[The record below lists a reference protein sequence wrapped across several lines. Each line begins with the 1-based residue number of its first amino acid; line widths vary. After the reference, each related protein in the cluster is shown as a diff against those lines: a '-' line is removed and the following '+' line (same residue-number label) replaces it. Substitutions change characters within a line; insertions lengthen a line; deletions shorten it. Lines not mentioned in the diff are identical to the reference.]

1 MYPTTLW
8 VKKNKCPHSHISIWS
23 IKSIHSHP
31 DFTICTR
38 LTNVLLWWKYI
49 QTMWKIHLQKQL
61 CPFWFLFF
69 WIVHSREY
77 QSTECWVVLIPQI
90 HFFLRVQLQE
100 YQLNWCWF
108 NHFKNGFYLFLHMK
122 SSGSGQLSHPYSPL
136 AGSSLSAVGME
147 VKGCEGQRRGHT
159 QAPGTPGVRHRT
171 DQRRP
176 WLLLESMVGSRERRS
191 WTDGAQHSVFC
202 WRGEAGRRESIL
214 SLLSWL
220 IKSLSNAVPS
230 LTNALIPM
238 THTNVCLPLLSVPF
252 GGVSML
258 LACLLPARAARL

>member
-1 MYPTTLW
+1 MSTLTYFYLKYKIYSLSSRLHNMYTPNKRSPL
-8 VKKNKCPHSHISIWS
+8 VK
-23 IKSIHSHP
+23 IHS
-31 DFTICTR
+31 DYVKDSFAKTVMSI
-38 LTNVLLWWKYI
+38 LIFV
-49 QTMWKIHLQKQL
+49 
-61 CPFWFLFF
+61 FFL
-69 WIVHSREY
+69 IVHSREY

-90 HFFLRVQLQE
+90 HFFLSVQLQE

-122 SSGSGQLSHPYSPL
+122 SSGSGKLSHPYSPL

-159 QAPGTPGVRHRT
+159 QAPGAPGVRHRT